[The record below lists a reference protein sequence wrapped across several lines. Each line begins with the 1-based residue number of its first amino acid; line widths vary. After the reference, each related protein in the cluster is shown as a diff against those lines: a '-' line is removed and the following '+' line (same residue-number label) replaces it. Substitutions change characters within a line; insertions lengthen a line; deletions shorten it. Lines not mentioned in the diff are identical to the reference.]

1 MLMFAADP
9 APTLTT
15 GLSLLP
21 LAGELAGFGLA
32 IGFSP
37 LHIGLLL
44 LLLLGLHPLRRGGWL
59 VLGWLVTSAVTI
71 TLLLSV
77 GHGLLLS
84 MEKGTSHRTGLDL
97 VAAGGLL
104 ALGLNSLLQRREEGD
119 AQPPWAQRL
128 DRFCALPLPLLL
140 GLSSVVQVASPDDL
154 FLYAKAASGVLAAQ
168 LNRQQEVIVVTGFS
182 LISGLLLLVPLM
194 ALGALGQERVQPW
207 LVQGKTLLLR
217 HGEIL
222 MGAVSLGLAVYLGWQ
237 GIEGLVL
244 S

>member
-1 MLMFAADP
+1 
-9 APTLTT
+9 
-15 GLSLLP
+15 
-21 LAGELAGFGLA
+21 
-32 IGFSP
+32 
-37 LHIGLLL
+37 
-44 LLLLGLHPLRRGGWL
+44 
-59 VLGWLVTSAVTI
+59 
-71 TLLLSV
+71 
-77 GHGLLLS
+77 
-84 MEKGTSHRTGLDL
+84 
-97 VAAGGLL
+97 
-104 ALGLNSLLQRREEGD
+104 
-119 AQPPWAQRL
+119 
-128 DRFCALPLPLLL
+128 
-140 GLSSVVQVASPDDL
+140 VQVASPDDL

-222 MGAVSLGLAVYLGWQ
+222 MGAVSLGLAAYLGWQ